1 MSKLK
6 FALALLG
13 AGGMAALASE
23 AEASTVVTL
32 DLNYASPPTDIALI
46 GGSPAQFYYG
56 EGIDK
61 IAPGEF
67 IPDVVLGAYGSAA
80 LGLTANTPGMPVVGE
95 SFGANQVKVGPLIPQ
110 PPVGELGYFGPAD
123 AYVHLT
129 FTDSGKQYV
138 GAAHV
143 DGAGTLRTI
152 EYVDAPAAPGGVPE
166 PAEWALLIGGLGL
179 AGAALRRQ
187 RQALAA
193 Q

>member
-23 AEASTVVTL
+23 ADASTVVTL
-32 DLNYASPPTDIALI
+32 DLAYTSPPTDIALI
-46 GGSPAQFYYG
+46 DGSPAQFYYG
-56 EGIDK
+56 ESAFK
-61 IAPGEF
+61 VAPTF
-67 IPDVVLGAYGSAA
+67 SVPDVALGAHSGAA
-80 LGLTANTPGMPVVGE
+80 LGVTSLTPGLPGFGE
-95 SFGANQVKVGPLIPQ
+95 AYGGSEVKVGLLVPNVDAGGLS
-110 PPVGELGYFGPAD
+110 YSGPAD

-129 FTDSGKQYV
+129 FTDSGTQYV
-138 GAAHV
+138 GTAHV
-143 DGAGTLRTI
+143 DGGGTLRTI
-152 EYVDAPAAPGGVPE
+152 EYVDAPAGPGGVPE